1 MKHLKQL
8 KKLPLPLMAISALV
22 LGAGCKTSHSYT
34 ASRNVPVTSTS
45 EITPADQMEQTSSRY
60 TAQRDVPVISTSET
74 TAAGGTGTGS
84 AYQSGKGSGSA
95 HQAAAAQTGAGQSAT
110 ETEILLREETV
121 RVGTRQVDAGGVRL
135 RKIVRTETINQ
146 PLQLRHETLVIERE
160 PAANQGQANLQ
171 QDQGAAANAQAKAQG
186 NAALNQPFQEQE
198 TVIRLTKEE
207 PVVEKQV
214 VQSGRIVAHRKMNTE
229 QANVQQQ
236 VRREDIE
243 INRMGNADNV
253 TISENLKSS
262 LQQGQS
268 GAMSKSG
275 STTGHAPEAAG
286 SSPAAGGQTAGSAS
300 SGSPIT
306 DLSTLTTTGDKSS
319 LAGKS
324 VKLSG
329 AKVQKV
335 MGDRLIDIGADENSH
350 VFVRTAQAVQNIQPG
365 DMVNLTGKIKAV
377 PGTTTEL
384 GLSDEAAQALKDQPI
399 YLDAQTVEKATQ

>member
-1 MKHLKQL
+1 MPTGQ
-8 KKLPLPLMAISALV
+8 MEQAS
-22 LGAGCKTSHSYT
+22 SRYT
-34 ASRNVPVTSTS
+34 ASRN
-45 EITPADQMEQTSSRY
+45 
-60 TAQRDVPVISTSET
+60 VPVISTSET

-84 AYQSGKGSGSA
+84 AYHSGQGSGSA

-110 ETEILLREETV
+110 ETAIPLREETV

-146 PLQLRHETLVIERE
+146 PVQLRRETLVIERE

-171 QDQGAAANAQAKAQG
+171 QDQGAAANAQG

-275 STTGHAPEAAG
+275 STKGHTPEAAG
-286 SSPAAGGQTAGSAS
+286 SSPAEGGQTAGSAS

-306 DLSTLTTTGDKSS
+306 DLSTLTTTSDKSS

-350 VFVRTAQAVQNIQPG
+350 VFVKTAQAVQNIQAG
-365 DMVNLTGKIKAV
+365 DMVNLTGKIKPV
-377 PGTTTEL
+377 PSTITEL
-384 GLSDEAAQALKDQPI
+384 GLIDEAAQALKDQPI